1 MHQSKKELIARQW
14 NQKLSFEFQ
23 DKIEKEEV
31 LVNELAPRGIEA
43 AVNIDMSNK
52 K

>member
-14 NQKLSFEFQ
+14 NQKLSFELQ

-31 LVNELAPRGIEA
+31 LVYELASREIGV
-43 AVNIDMSNK
+43 AVNIDMSDK